1 MIPPE
6 VLSEGIKLV
15 ASLAAI
21 LFLAWLARSIGLGG
35 DIRICDEDHAKA
47 LAAEAECGFV
57 AVDVAL
63 DKARIGAVL
72 RDAGGRQMLLRRH
85 GVNFVGRL
93 LDADVQA
100 RLDQDFLTIGS
111 GETSFGSVTLN
122 LGSKAQVWAAGLR
135 HL

>member
-6 VLSEGIKLV
+6 VLSEGVKLA

-21 LFLAWLARSIGLGG
+21 LFLAWLARWIGLGG
-35 DIRICDEDHAKA
+35 DVRIRDEDHARA
-47 LAAEAECGFV
+47 LAAEVECGFE
-57 AVDVAL
+57 AVDVGL
-63 DKARIGAVL
+63 DKARIGAL
-72 RDAGGRQMLLRRH
+72 LKDANGRQMLLRRH
-85 GVNFVGRL
+85 GVKFVGRL
-93 LDADVQA
+93 LDGNVQA

-111 GETSFGSVTLN
+111 GEASFGSVTLN